1 MPDQVG
7 GQISGIRPTLA
18 RGEDVQANRTA
29 HTSPQA
35 VERQQDQVDRVEI
48 SEAGRAR
55 NQELSAAN
63 NPQTPQRGAAAE
75 APGAQAPEE
84 GEQGNMEQ
92 ATANNAARLREQ
104 EEASRQQQA
113 ENPPEQQGNLVDLRG

>member
-18 RGEDVQANRTA
+18 RGEDVHANRTA

-75 APGAQAPEE
+75 APGAQAPEA
-84 GEQGNMEQ
+84 GEQGNLEQ

>member
-1 MPDQVG
+1 MPDRVG

-29 HTSPQA
+29 QTSPQA

-55 NQELSAAN
+55 NQELSAEN

-75 APGAQAPEE
+75 APGAQAPEA
-84 GEQGNMEQ
+84 GEQGNLEQ
-92 ATANNAARLREQ
+92 ATANNAAQLREQ

>member
-29 HTSPQA
+29 QTSPQA

-63 NPQTPQRGAAAE
+63 YPQTPQRGAAAE
-75 APGAQAPEE
+75 APGAQAPEA
-84 GEQGNMEQ
+84 GEQGNLEQ

>member
-1 MPDQVG
+1 MPDRVG

-29 HTSPQA
+29 QAGPQA

-63 NPQTPQRGAAAE
+63 NPQTPQRGGAAE
-75 APGAQAPEE
+75 APGARAPEA
-84 GEQGNMEQ
+84 GEQGNLEQ
-92 ATANNAARLREQ
+92 ATANNAAQLREQ
-104 EEASRQQQA
+104 QVTARQQQT
-113 ENPPEQQGNLVDLRG
+113 EDPPEQQGNLVDIRG